1 MQLMRLMRLTMFWLF
16 VCWNLSFEG
25 ITSDL
30 NVSSDVSGAAATI
43 NQAAAESAVSEVREE
58 GTLNA
63 GNENVEQHH
72 DGKYP
77 RLERQH
83 SLGAIQQAFDQSTEE
98 AGVYK
103 VTYSQQALIKLRLRE
118 FMTTIVVLPSWEE
131 IVDIIVGDK
140 STFEASKK
148 ESHIFLLKPKDFI
161 GADSNITVLGRS
173 GLVYTFYVR
182 SEGYNSVNL
191 PDLRVH
197 VHVPGDIPRQFPIQS
212 PSQNGTKEDFDKRG
226 ENPSLQQDRL
236 AHSTKDYPQTLPPK
250 MDRLNFKWSMAGDQT
265 IAPRQVFSD
274 GVRTWFNFDDGAGS
288 KIEEKD
294 LPVISRVLDGVD
306 TPINTRI
313 EDNLIVAEATGIFT
327 LKNGNRITCVY
338 PTDLIGENS

>member
-1 MQLMRLMRLTMFWLF
+1 MRLTMFWLF
-16 VCWNLSFEG
+16 MCWGLSLEG

-30 NVSSDVSGAAATI
+30 NISSDVSGAAATI
-43 NQAAAESAVSEVREE
+43 NQAAAESAELEVREE

-103 VTYSQQALIKLRLRE
+103 VTYSQQTLIKLRLRE

-161 GADSNITVLGRS
+161 GADSNITVLGWS

-197 VHVPGDIPRQFPIQS
+197 VHVPGDIPLQFPSQS
-212 PSQNGTKEDFDKRG
+212 TSQNGMSWKEDFDKRG
-226 ENPSLQQDRL
+226 ENPSLQQDRPP
-236 AHSTKDYPQTLPPK
+236 HSIKDYPQTLPPK
-250 MDRLNFKWSMAGDQT
+250 MDRLNFKWSMTGDQT

-313 EDNLIVAEATGIFT
+313 EGNLIVAETTGIFT
-327 LKNGNRITCVY
+327 LKTGNRITCVY
-338 PTDLIGENS
+338 PTDLVGEKS

>member
-1 MQLMRLMRLTMFWLF
+1 MQLMRLTMFWLF
-16 VCWNLSFEG
+16 VGWNLSFEG

-30 NVSSDVSGAAATI
+30 NISSDVSGAAATI
-43 NQAAAESAVSEVREE
+43 NQAAAESAESEVREE

-83 SLGAIQQAFDQSTEE
+83 SLGSIQQAFDQSTEE

-103 VTYSQQALIKLRLRE
+103 VRYSQQALIKLRLRE

-131 IVDIIVGDK
+131 ITDIIVGDK

-197 VHVPGDIPRQFPIQS
+197 VHVPGDIPRQFSGQS
-212 PSQNGTKEDFDKRG
+212 TSQNGTKEDFDKRG

-236 AHSTKDYPQTLPPK
+236 HNLTKDYPQTLPPK

-313 EDNLIVAEATGIFT
+313 EGNLIVAEATGVFT
-327 LKNGNRITCVY
+327 LKNGNRTTCVY
-338 PTDLIGENS
+338 PTNLIGEKS